1 MTLLLGFAPLV
12 VFFVLERLSVSLA
25 LWVAFATAFAL
36 SMRTFIET
44 GILKLFDAGSTV
56 IFGLLALF
64 TGFIEPGMDYPW
76 VGLILELGLLGI
88 VVWSLV
94 TRAPFI
100 REYSRE
106 QIPREQWTAP
116 LFIATN
122 YRLTWAWAG
131 AFAVMAAADATILFL
146 HRVAPGLAVTT
157 GLLALLLALTF
168 TWQSGVRISRRLGKT
183 PH

>member
-25 LWVAFATAFAL
+25 LWAAFATAFAL

-44 GILKLFDAGSTV
+44 GILKLFDAGGTL

-76 VGLILELGLLGI
+76 VAFILDLGLLGI
-88 VVWSLV
+88 VGWSLAARV
-94 TRAPFI
+94 PFTW
-100 REYSRE
+100 EYSRE
-106 QIPREQWTAP
+106 QIPQEKWATP
-116 LFIATN
+116 LFVATN

-131 AFAVMAAADATILFL
+131 AFAVMAAADATVIFL
-146 HRVAPGLAVTT
+146 HRVEPSLAAAAS
-157 GLLALLLALTF
+157 LLALMSALAF

-183 PH
+183 PY